1 MMTLS
6 IRTLLYDVL
15 LLLELGLFFLF
26 LHRSFCGFSTLE
38 ICSAWQFQQFVF
50 Y

>member
-15 LLLELGLFFLF
+15 LLLELGLFFNIWLANSI
-26 LHRSFCGFSTLE
+26 LP
-38 ICSAWQFQQFVF
+38 VF
-50 Y
+50 